1 MSQLWKP
8 NPYYTESKPQ
18 SFSNMPYER
27 LYKNLTQEEL
37 AELLRDAKRLCWEVL
52 DLSRCGLSNLPN
64 TLAEVDNLLVL
75 DLGNYFRSVRGGK
88 NAFTKLPDSITHLTN
103 LQALSLYK
111 NPISILPG
119 SVENLTSLQSLGLSR
134 TRISVLPDC
143 ITRLTNLQLL
153 SLDDTQISA
162 LPDSITRLTNLQ
174 SLDLSYTEIS
184 VFPDSVT
191 HLTNL
196 QSLSFNNTRISA
208 LPDSI
213 TRLTNLQSL
222 SLGNTR
228 INALPDS
235 VTYLTNLQFLDL
247 SRTPISTL
255 PDSIVNLKKLKTL
268 DLYRCHLKLIPYNV
282 VVLGLPFVIDDW
294 MAHNCVNLTKVML
307 DEGDLQLFAQPREV
321 IEAYYQGKTQIK
333 ECKVIFLGDG
343 GAGKTAL
350 IERIT
355 KGTFTPGTPPTD
367 GIEMTKKDW
376 YMSVDL
382 TKWKD
387 DQFTVRFLDFGGQEI
402 MHAAHPCFLTDHTV
416 YIVVCES
423 RDDAEIDSVAARW
436 LESVKVFAPNCPVI
450 LALNKADLNANVSVN
465 QRDLEKRNQNLKCV
479 LKTSAHDEPDS
490 RYGVNHLI
498 DAIRDE
504 IPGAINDYKV
514 NADMLSV
521 KWALED
527 MEDDYISSER
537 YREICAEHHITDKKL
552 QYGLLGFFRDL
563 GVAYYYESK
572 ALDTRLESVRV
583 LNPEWLTN
591 GIYRLILRTPES
603 GFLRHQKIKQTLRA
617 AHAGDIHR
625 EITYTPEETEYILH
639 VMRYFEISHD
649 MGDGVEMIPMKMP
662 KTPPDSMDEFRKE
675 TALHLRWEGSYL
687 PNNLIH
693 RLLIRK
699 FPELD
704 TKCVWRTGGRF
715 RQIGGGCEALAEMND
730 KALDVYVNGER
741 DCRQYLES
749 LRGIIR
755 NILDGLNL
763 KAEEIICHTVNGRE
777 GKVSYQA
784 ALSHLYN
791 NKPEIYLANI
801 DAYVS
806 PVLLLKEIYV
816 DVDRELARY
825 RQELVHT
832 FRDAPPLTDKPPEKA
847 ENPLDD
853 EEKQANI
860 DKARAEIRQINV
872 KVTFTVAL
880 AVLIAAVA
888 FLRPDLIEQLLEWLI
903 SLPGGL

>member
-1 MSQLWKP
+1 
-8 NPYYTESKPQ
+8 
-18 SFSNMPYER
+18 MPYKR
-27 LYKNLTQEEL
+27 LYKILTPEEL
-37 AELLRDAKRLCWEVL
+37 LKLLRDAKRLHWEAL
-52 DLSRCGLSNLPN
+52 NLTECGIDSLPDELSELSNLRF
-64 TLAEVDNLLVL
+64 LALNNIYWDDILEN
-75 DLGNYFRSVRGGK
+75 G
-88 NAFTKLPDSITHLTN
+88 FTKLPDSIGNLIN
-103 LQALSLYK
+103 LQELD
-111 NPISILPG
+111 
-119 SVENLTSLQSLGLSR
+119 LSR
-134 TRISVLPDC
+134 GSIRV
-143 ITRLTNLQLL
+143 
-153 SLDDTQISA
+153 
-162 LPDSITRLTNLQ
+162 LPDSIGNLTNLHKLDLSSSPIRVLPNSIGNLTNLQ
-174 SLDLSYTEIS
+174 SLDLNYTQIS
-184 VFPDSVT
+184 E
-191 HLTNL
+191 
-196 QSLSFNNTRISA
+196 

-213 TRLTNLQSL
+213 E
-222 SLGNTR
+222 
-228 INALPDS
+228 
-235 VTYLTNLQFLDL
+235 
-247 SRTPISTL
+247 
-255 PDSIVNLKKLKTL
+255 NLKKLKSL
-268 DLYRCHLKLIPYNV
+268 DLRHCHLKAISHSV
-282 VVLGLPFVIDDW
+282 VALELPFVVKRSSTTNGI
-294 MAHNCVNLTKVML
+294 NLYKVKL
-307 DEGDLQLFAQPREV
+307 DEGDLQLFTQPREV
-321 IEAYYQGKTQIK
+321 IEAYYQGQTQIK

-367 GIEMTKKDW
+367 GIETTKKNW

-387 DQFTVRFLDFGGQEI
+387 ERFTVRFLDFGGQEI
-402 MHAAHPCFLTDHTV
+402 MHAAHRCFLTGHTV
-416 YIVVCES
+416 YVVVCES
-423 RDDAEIDSVAARW
+423 RDDAEIDGVAARW

-521 KWALED
+521 KRALED

-537 YREICAEHHITDKKL
+537 YREICAEHHITDETL

-662 KTPPDSMDEFRKE
+662 KTPPESADEFQRKD
-675 TALHLRWEGSYL
+675 ALHLRWEGTYL

-704 TKCVWRTGGRF
+704 TKCVWRTGGHF
-715 RQIGGGCEALAEMND
+715 RQTGGTCEALAEMND
-730 KALDVYVNGER
+730 KALDVYVNGNR
-741 DCRQYLES
+741 DCRQYLETF
-749 LRGIIR
+749 RGVIR

-777 GKVSYQA
+777 GRVSYQA

-825 RQELVHT
+825 RQEWDRE
-832 FRDAPPLTDKPPEKA
+832 FRDTRTVTDKPSEKA
-847 ENPLDD
+847 ENPLE
-853 EEKQANI
+853 EEKT
-860 DKARAEIRQINV
+860 RAEIAQLKADAKKNNV
-872 KVTFTVAL
+872 AVTLTVARALLMPALL
-880 AVLIAAVA
+880 ALAWIAGR
-888 FLRPDLIEQLLEWLI
+888 FDFFEKLLEWLFSI
-903 SLPGGL
+903 SIG